1 MICSNCYIEDDH
13 WTSKCP
19 LKKQTTVPKNIG
31 PTIPGLAGDQST
43 KCVPK
48 VKSNQE
54 TSITI
59 SNLPKFANTEYLQEL
74 AKPFGRIKKI
84 FIAKYRDTNDCR
96 GYAFVH
102 FKTRSQAAEAIKVLN
117 GRKCDNLIL
126 SVDWSDP
133 PVQSMNK

>member
-1 MICSNCYIEDDH
+1 MKCSNCYIVDDH

-19 LKKQTTVPKNIG
+19 LKKQTTVPKNR

-48 VKSNQE
+48 VK
-54 TSITI
+54 T
-59 SNLPKFANTEYLQEL
+59 
-74 AKPFGRIKKI
+74 
-84 FIAKYRDTNDCR
+84 KYRDTNDCR

-117 GRKCDNLIL
+117 GHKCGNLIL

-133 PVQSMNK
+133 PAQSMNK